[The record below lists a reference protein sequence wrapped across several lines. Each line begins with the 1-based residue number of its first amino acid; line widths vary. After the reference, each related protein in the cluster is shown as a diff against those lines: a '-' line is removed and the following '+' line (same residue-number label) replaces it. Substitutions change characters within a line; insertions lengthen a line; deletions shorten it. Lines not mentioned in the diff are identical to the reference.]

1 MTDIRPAPL
10 TGLKIVEISAF
21 VAAPLGSMTLAQL
34 GADVIRID
42 PIGGNIDANRWPIS
56 DDGTSIY
63 WASLNKGKRSVTLD
77 LKSEEGQKIA
87 TDLIAEAGTLITN
100 LPARGWLSYENLKQ
114 HREDLVML
122 RLGGWHDGSPA
133 VDYTVNAASG
143 FPVITGDDERP
154 VNNAV
159 PAWDVAAGLYISN
172 GIMAAELDRR
182 TSGKGQEITLAL
194 SDVMLATVGNLGYI
208 AEVQATGKTR
218 GALGN
223 GLYGA
228 YGQSFEC
235 ADGRQVMVVVIS
247 NKHWR
252 GLGKATGLS
261 EKLEMIGPLLDV
273 DLNTEGGR
281 FEAREAI
288 DAVVR
293 PWFAS
298 NTSEEATGLLGR
310 RRACSSAGSRRSRS
324 SCTSDPRCSTENPML
339 TEIDQPGV
347 GRVLAPQCAVD
358 SSGGTLGSGRC
369 TGSCGKL
376 GGSTED
382 VLADAGLAFNELAG
396 SVKFCKRSI
405 REVREL
411 TVESGGL
418 RIAVRVC
425 RFNALYALS
434 SETRQI

>member
-1 MTDIRPAPL
+1 MSETRPAPL
-10 TGLKIVEISAF
+10 TGLKVVEISAF
-21 VAAPLGSMTLAQL
+21 VAAPLGAMTLAQL

-87 TDLIAEAGTLITN
+87 TDLIAEAGTLVTN
-100 LPARGWLSYENLKQ
+100 LPARGWLSYENLVQ

-143 FPVITGDDERP
+143 FPIITGDDVSP
-154 VNNAV
+154 VNNAL
-159 PAWDVAAGLYISN
+159 PAWDVAAGLYIAN

-182 TSGKGQEITLAL
+182 SSGKGQEIKLAL

-208 AEVQATGKTR
+208 AEVQTTGKTR
-218 GALGN
+218 GPLGN

-228 YGQSFEC
+228 YGQSFETS
-235 ADGRQVMVVVIS
+235 DGRQIMVAVIS

-261 EKLEMIGPLLDV
+261 EKLDMIGPLLDV
-273 DLNTEGGR
+273 DLSTEGGR

-293 PWFAS
+293 PWFAAH
-298 NTSEEATGLLGR
+298 TADEASQLL
-310 RRACSSAGSRRSRS
+310 ASAGVLQGQFQ
-324 SCTSDPRCSTENPML
+324 TFEELVNNDPRCSLENPL
-339 TEIDQPGV
+339 FGEIDQPGV
-347 GRVLAPQCAVD
+347 GRVMAPRVPLQF
-358 SSGGTLGSGRC
+358 GGTP
-369 TGSCGKL
+369 TAEAVAAPTL
-376 GGSTED
+376 GGDTEI
-382 VLADAGLAFNELAG
+382 VLRDGFGTIGVTSRPE
-396 SVKFCKRSI
+396 
-405 REVREL
+405 
-411 TVESGGL
+411 
-418 RIAVRVC
+418 
-425 RFNALYALS
+425 
-434 SETRQI
+434 

>member
-1 MTDIRPAPL
+1 MSAPRPAPL
-10 TGLKIVEISAF
+10 AGLKVVEISAF
-21 VAAPLGSMTLAQL
+21 IAAPLGGMTLAQL

-77 LKSEEGQKIA
+77 LKSDEGQKIA

-100 LPARGWLSYENLKQ
+100 LPARGWLSYENLVQ

-143 FPVITGDDERP
+143 FPIITGDDDRP
-154 VNNAV
+154 INNAL
-159 PAWDVAAGLYISN
+159 PAWDVAAGLYIAN

-182 TSGKGQEITLAL
+182 SSGEGQEITLAL

-208 AEVQATGKTR
+208 AEVQTKGSTP

-228 YGQSFEC
+228 YGQSFET
-235 ADGRQVMVVVIS
+235 ADDRQLMVAVIS

-252 GLGKATGLS
+252 GLGEATGLS
-261 EKLEMIGPLLDV
+261 EKLAMIGPLLDV
-273 DLNTEGGR
+273 DLSTEGGR

-293 PWFAS
+293 PWFAEHS
-298 NTSEEATGLLGR
+298 AEEAGTKLSEEGVLQGQFQTFEELVN
-310 RRACSSAGSRRSRS
+310 
-324 SCTSDPRCSTENPML
+324 SDPRCSLENPL
-339 TEIDQPGV
+339 FSEIDQPGI
-347 GRVLAPQCAVD
+347 GRVMAPRVPLQFSGSPVADALAAPQ
-358 SSGGTLGSGRC
+358 
-369 TGSCGKL
+369 L
-376 GGSTED
+376 GGDTED
-382 VLADAGLAFNELAG
+382 VLA
-396 SVKFCKRSI
+396 SM
-405 REVREL
+405 
-411 TVESGGL
+411 
-418 RIAVRVC
+418 
-425 RFNALYALS
+425 
-434 SETRQI
+434 

>member
-1 MTDIRPAPL
+1 MSDTRPAPL
-10 TGLKIVEISAF
+10 SGLKVVEISAF
-21 VAAPLGSMTLAQL
+21 VAAPLGGMTLAQL

-87 TDLIAEAGTLITN
+87 TQLIAEAGTLITN
-100 LPARGWLSYENLKQ
+100 LPARGWLSYDNLSQ

-143 FPVITGDDERP
+143 FPIITGDDEKP
-154 VNNAV
+154 VNNAI
-159 PAWDVAAGLYISN
+159 PAWDVAAGLYIAN
-172 GIMAAELDRR
+172 GIIAAELDRR
-182 TSGKGQEITLAL
+182 LSGQGQEINLAL

-218 GALGN
+218 GPLGN

-235 ADGRQVMVVVIS
+235 ADGRQVMVAVIS

-252 GLGKATGLS
+252 GLGTATGLS

-273 DLNTEGGR
+273 DLSTEGGR
-281 FEAREAI
+281 FQAREAI

-293 PWFAS
+293 PWFSARS
-298 NTSEEATGLLGR
+298 AAEAEAALK
-310 RRACSSAGSRRSRS
+310 SAGVLVGGFQ
-324 SCTSDPRCSTENPML
+324 TFEELVNDDARCSAENPLL

-347 GRVLAPQCAVD
+347 GRILAPRVPLQFGATPVADAQPAPQLGGDTEAVLAEMPDRDGAAD
-358 SSGGTLGSGRC
+358 SR
-369 TGSCGKL
+369 
-376 GGSTED
+376 
-382 VLADAGLAFNELAG
+382 
-396 SVKFCKRSI
+396 
-405 REVREL
+405 
-411 TVESGGL
+411 
-418 RIAVRVC
+418 
-425 RFNALYALS
+425 
-434 SETRQI
+434 

>member
-1 MTDIRPAPL
+1 MTDTRPAPL
-10 TGLKIVEISAF
+10 TGLKVVEISAF
-21 VAAPLGSMTLAQL
+21 VAAPLGGMTLAQL

-143 FPVITGDDERP
+143 FPIITGDDDRP

-208 AEVQATGKTR
+208 AEVQSTGSTR

-293 PWFAS
+293 PWFAKHAA
-298 NTSEEATGLLGR
+298 EEAEAAL
-310 RRACSSAGSRRSRS
+310 AEAGVLVGGFQ
-324 SCTSDPRCSTENPML
+324 TFEDLVTNDPRCSTENPML
-339 TEIDQPGV
+339 TEIDQPGI
-347 GRVLAPQCAVD
+347 GRVLAPRVPLAF
-358 SSGGTLGSGRC
+358 GGTPVADAVAAPA
-369 TGSCGKL
+369 L
-376 GGSTED
+376 GGDSGEVLKTELGLDAEAQAELESTG
-382 VLADAGLAFNELAG
+382 VLDLG
-396 SVKFCKRSI
+396 K
-405 REVREL
+405 
-411 TVESGGL
+411 
-418 RIAVRVC
+418 
-425 RFNALYALS
+425 
-434 SETRQI
+434 

>member
-1 MTDIRPAPL
+1 MSDTRPAPL

-21 VAAPLGSMTLAQL
+21 VAAPLGGMTLAQL

-42 PIGGNIDANRWPIS
+42 PIGGNIDANRWPITE
-56 DDGTSIY
+56 DGTSIY

-87 TDLIAEAGTLITN
+87 TQLIAEAGTLITN
-100 LPARGWLSYENLKQ
+100 LPARGWLSYDNLVQ

-122 RLGGWHDGSPA
+122 RLGGWHGGAPA

-154 VNNAV
+154 VNNAL
-159 PAWDVAAGLYISN
+159 PAWDVAAGLYIAN

-182 TSGKGQEITLAL
+182 ASGQGQEINLAL

-208 AEVQATGKTR
+208 ADVQANGKTR
-218 GALGN
+218 GPLGN

-235 ADGRQVMVVVIS
+235 SDGRQIMVAVIS

-261 EKLEMIGPLLDV
+261 EKLDMIGPLLDV
-273 DLNTEGGR
+273 DLTTEGGR
-281 FEAREAI
+281 FQAREAI

-293 PWFAS
+293 PWFSAH
-298 NTSEEATGLLGR
+298 TSTEAETVLKAAGVLVGGFQTFEELVTD
-310 RRACSSAGSRRSRS
+310 
-324 SCTSDPRCSTENPML
+324 DPRCSAENPLL

-347 GRVLAPQCAVD
+347 GRVLAPKAPLTF
-358 SSGGTLGSGRC
+358 GGTPVADAVPA
-369 TGSCGKL
+369 TKL
-376 GGSTED
+376 GED
-382 VLADAGLAFNELAG
+382 TAAVLADL
-396 SVKFCKRSI
+396 VDR
-405 REVREL
+405 
-411 TVESGGL
+411 
-418 RIAVRVC
+418 
-425 RFNALYALS
+425 
-434 SETRQI
+434 

>member
-1 MTDIRPAPL
+1 MNETRPAPL
-10 TGLKIVEISAF
+10 SGLKVVEISAF
-21 VAAPLGSMTLAQL
+21 VAAPLGGMTLAQL

-56 DDGTSIY
+56 KDGTSIY

-87 TDLIAEAGTLITN
+87 IDLIAEAGTLITN
-100 LPARGWLSYENLKQ
+100 LPARGWLSYENLVA

-143 FPVITGDDERP
+143 FPIITGDDDRP
-154 VNNAV
+154 VNNAL
-159 PAWDVAAGLYISN
+159 PAWDVAAGLYIAN
-172 GIMAAELDRR
+172 GITAAELDRR
-182 TSGKGQEITLAL
+182 SSGKGQEITLAL

-218 GALGN
+218 GPLGN

-235 ADGRQVMVVVIS
+235 SDGRQLMVAVIS

-261 EKLEMIGPLLDV
+261 EKLEMIGPMLEV
-273 DLNTEGGR
+273 DLTTEGGR

-293 PWFAS
+293 PWFAAHKLAEAEAALKDAGVLVGGFQ
-298 NTSEEATGLLGR
+298 TFEELVND
-310 RRACSSAGSRRSRS
+310 
-324 SCTSDPRCSTENPML
+324 DPRCSLENPLL
-339 TEIDQPGV
+339 TEIEQSGI
-347 GRVLAPQCAVD
+347 GRVLAPRVPLQFGGSPVADAVPAPSLGGD
-358 SSGGTLGSGRC
+358 TAEVLAGTLGR
-369 TGSCGKL
+369 
-376 GGSTED
+376 
-382 VLADAGLAFNELAG
+382 
-396 SVKFCKRSI
+396 
-405 REVREL
+405 
-411 TVESGGL
+411 
-418 RIAVRVC
+418 
-425 RFNALYALS
+425 
-434 SETRQI
+434 

>member
-1 MTDIRPAPL
+1 MSDPRPAPL
-10 TGLKIVEISAF
+10 SGLKVVEISAF
-21 VAAPLGSMTLAQL
+21 IAAPLGGMTLAQL

-100 LPARGWLSYENLKQ
+100 LPARGWLSYENLVA

-143 FPVITGDDERP
+143 FPIITGDDEKP
-154 VNNAV
+154 VNNAL
-159 PAWDVAAGLYISN
+159 PAWDVAAGLYIAN

-182 TSGKGQEITLAL
+182 ASGNGQEITLAL

-218 GALGN
+218 GPLGN

-228 YGQSFEC
+228 YGQSF
-235 ADGRQVMVVVIS
+235 ATSDDRQIMVAVIS

-261 EKLEMIGPLLDV
+261 EKLEMIGPLLEV
-273 DLNTEGGR
+273 DLTTEGGR

-293 PWFAS
+293 PWFAKH
-298 NTSEEATGLLGR
+298 TAAEAEVALKEAGVLVGGFQTFEELV
-310 RRACSSAGSRRSRS
+310 
-324 SCTSDPRCSTENPML
+324 TSDPRCSLENPLL

-347 GRVLAPQCAVD
+347 GRVLAPRVPLRFAGSPVADAVAAPQ
-358 SSGGTLGSGRC
+358 
-369 TGSCGKL
+369 L
-376 GGSTED
+376 GGDTEAVLKD
-382 VLADAGLAFNELAG
+382 VLGRTPDNE
-396 SVKFCKRSI
+396 
-405 REVREL
+405 
-411 TVESGGL
+411 
-418 RIAVRVC
+418 
-425 RFNALYALS
+425 
-434 SETRQI
+434 

>member
-1 MTDIRPAPL
+1 MTETRPAPL
-10 TGLKIVEISAF
+10 TGLTIVEISAF
-21 VAAPLGSMTLAQL
+21 VAAPLGGMTLAQL
-34 GADVIRID
+34 GADVIRVD
-42 PIGGNIDANRWPIS
+42 PIGGNIDANRWPVS
-56 DDGTSIY
+56 EDGTSIY

-87 TDLIAEAGTLITN
+87 TDLIAETGTLITN
-100 LPARGWLSYENLKQ
+100 MPARGWLSYENLVQ

-143 FPVITGDDERP
+143 FPVITGDDEQP

-159 PAWDVAAGLYISN
+159 PAWDVAAGLYIAN

-182 TSGKGQEITLAL
+182 SSGKGQEITLAL

-218 GALGN
+218 GPLGN

-228 YGQSFEC
+228 YGQSFETS
-235 ADGRQVMVVVIS
+235 DGRQVMVAVIS

-252 GLGKATGLS
+252 GLGKATGLA

-273 DLNTEGGR
+273 DLSTEGGR

-293 PWFAS
+293 PWFAAH
-298 NTSEEATGLLGR
+298 TLVEAEEALK
-310 RRACSSAGSRRSRS
+310 SAGVLVGGFQ
-324 SCTSDPRCSTENPML
+324 TFEELVNDDPRCSPENPL
-339 TEIDQPGV
+339 FSEIDQPGV
-347 GRVLAPQCAVD
+347 GRVLAPRVPLRF
-358 SSGGTLGSGRC
+358 GGTAVAEAV
-369 TGSCGKL
+369 TAPQL
-376 GGSTED
+376 GGDTAG
-382 VLADAGLAFNELAG
+382 VLKDILG
-396 SVKFCKRSI
+396 RDD
-405 REVREL
+405 
-411 TVESGGL
+411 
-418 RIAVRVC
+418 
-425 RFNALYALS
+425 
-434 SETRQI
+434 

>member
-1 MTDIRPAPL
+1 MAETRPAPL
-10 TGLKIVEISAF
+10 SGLKVVEISAF
-21 VAAPLGSMTLAQL
+21 VAAPLGGMTLAQL

-143 FPVITGDDERP
+143 FPIITGDDERP

-159 PAWDVAAGLYISN
+159 PVWDVAAGLYISN

-228 YGQSFEC
+228 YGQSFET
-235 ADGRQVMVVVIS
+235 ADGRQLMVAVIS

-273 DLNTEGGR
+273 DLTTEGGR

-293 PWFAS
+293 PWFAAH
-298 NTSEEATGLLGR
+298 TLAEAEAALKDAGVLVGGFQAFEELVND
-310 RRACSSAGSRRSRS
+310 
-324 SCTSDPRCSTENPML
+324 DPRCTVQNPLL
-339 TEIDQPGV
+339 TEIDQAGV
-347 GRVLAPQCAVD
+347 GRVLAPRVPLRFGQTPVADAVPA
-358 SSGGTLGSGRC
+358 SP
-369 TGSCGKL
+369 L
-376 GGSTED
+376 GGDTEA
-382 VLADAGLAFNELAG
+382 VLADVLGLNAD
-396 SVKFCKRSI
+396 
-405 REVREL
+405 EV
-411 TVESGGL
+411 TGL
-418 RIAVRVC
+418 RG
-425 RFNALYALS
+425 S
-434 SETRQI
+434 STID

>member
-1 MTDIRPAPL
+1 MPDTRPAPL
-10 TGLKIVEISAF
+10 AGLKVIEISAF
-21 VAAPLGSMTLAQL
+21 VAAPLGAMTLAQL

-42 PIGGNIDANRWPIS
+42 PLGGNIDANRWPIS

-87 TDLIAEAGTLITN
+87 TDLIAQAGTLVTN
-100 LPARGWLSYENLKQ
+100 LPARGWLSYDNLVQ

-143 FPVITGDDERP
+143 FPIITGDDGRP
-154 VNNAV
+154 VNNAL

-172 GIMAAELDRR
+172 GIIAAELDRR
-182 TSGKGQEITLAL
+182 SSGKGQEITLAL

-218 GALGN
+218 GPLGN

-228 YGQSFEC
+228 YGQSFKTS
-235 ADGRQVMVVVIS
+235 DGREIMVAVIS

-273 DLNTEGGR
+273 DLSTEGGR
-281 FEAREAI
+281 FEAREAV

-293 PWFAS
+293 PWFAAHTAAEAAVALS
-298 NTSEEATGLLGR
+298 GAGVLQGEFQTFEELVNNDPW
-310 RRACSSAGSRRSRS
+310 CSL
-324 SCTSDPRCSTENPML
+324 ENPL
-339 TEIDQPGV
+339 FGEIDQPGV
-347 GRVLAPQCAVD
+347 GTVIAPRVPLTFAGTPAAAAVPAP
-358 SSGGTLGSGRC
+358 S
-369 TGSCGKL
+369 L
-376 GGSTED
+376 GGDTES
-382 VLADAGLAFNELAG
+382 VLADLLGL
-396 SVKFCKRSI
+396 S
-405 REVREL
+405 VREFVD
-411 TVESGGL
+411 VE
-418 RIAVRVC
+418 AD
-425 RFNALYALS
+425 
-434 SETRQI
+434 TP

>member
-1 MTDIRPAPL
+1 MTDTRPAPL
-10 TGLKIVEISAF
+10 TGLKVVEISAF
-21 VAAPLGSMTLAQL
+21 VAAPLGAMTLAQL

-100 LPARGWLSYENLKQ
+100 LPARGWLSYENLKR
-114 HREDLVML
+114 HRADLVML

-159 PAWDVAAGLYISN
+159 PAWDIAAGLYISN

-235 ADGRQVMVVVIS
+235 SDGRQVMVVVIS

-261 EKLEMIGPLLDV
+261 EKLEMIGQLLDV
-273 DLNTEGGR
+273 DLATEGGR

-293 PWFAS
+293 QWFAAH
-298 NTSEEATGLLGR
+298 TAEDATRLLAEGGVLVGGFQTFEELVN
-310 RRACSSAGSRRSRS
+310 
-324 SCTSDPRCSTENPML
+324 SDPRCSTENPML

-347 GRVLAPQCAVD
+347 GRVLAPRVPLQF
-358 SSGGTLGSGRC
+358 GGTPVNAAQ
-369 TGSCGKL
+369 TAPHL
-376 GGSTED
+376 GGNTAE
-382 VLADAGLAFNELAG
+382 VLRSVLGLIAE
-396 SVKFCKRSI
+396 
-405 REVREL
+405 E
-411 TVESGGL
+411 TSGL
-418 RIAVRVC
+418 NPNDTA
-425 RFNALYALS
+425 
-434 SETRQI
+434 Q

>member
-1 MTDIRPAPL
+1 MSDTRPAPL

-87 TDLIAEAGTLITN
+87 TQLIAEAGTFITN

-143 FPVITGDDERP
+143 FPIITGDDDRP

-208 AEVQATGKTR
+208 AEVQSTGSTR

-293 PWFAS
+293 PWFAKHAA
-298 NTSEEATGLLGR
+298 EEAEAAL
-310 RRACSSAGSRRSRS
+310 AEAGVLVGGFQ
-324 SCTSDPRCSTENPML
+324 TFEDLVTNDPRCSTENPML
-339 TEIDQPGV
+339 TEIDQPGI
-347 GRVLAPQCAVD
+347 GRVLAPRVPLAF
-358 SSGGTLGSGRC
+358 GGTPVADAVAAPA
-369 TGSCGKL
+369 L
-376 GGSTED
+376 GGDSGEVLKTELGLDAEAQAELESTG
-382 VLADAGLAFNELAG
+382 VLDLG
-396 SVKFCKRSI
+396 K
-405 REVREL
+405 
-411 TVESGGL
+411 
-418 RIAVRVC
+418 
-425 RFNALYALS
+425 
-434 SETRQI
+434 

>member
-1 MTDIRPAPL
+1 MTDTRPAPL
-10 TGLKIVEISAF
+10 TGLKVVEISAF

-122 RLGGWHDGSPA
+122 RLGGWHEGSPA

-143 FPVITGDDERP
+143 FPIITGDDDRP

-159 PAWDVAAGLYISN
+159 PAWDVAAGLYVSN

-182 TSGKGQEITLAL
+182 SSGKGQEITLAL

-261 EKLEMIGPLLDV
+261 EKLEMIEPLLDV

-293 PWFAS
+293 PWFAKH
-298 NTSEEATGLLGR
+298 TLAEAEAALMDAGVLVGGFQTFEELVNF
-310 RRACSSAGSRRSRS
+310 
-324 SCTSDPRCSTENPML
+324 DPRCSIDNPL
-339 TEIDQPGV
+339 LSEIEQPGI
-347 GRVLAPQCAVD
+347 GRILVPRVPLQFGGSPVADAVPAP
-358 SSGGTLGSGRC
+358 TLGGD
-369 TGSCGKL
+369 
-376 GGSTED
+376 TEELLND
-382 VLADAGLAFNELAG
+382 VL
-396 SVKFCKRSI
+396 SR
-405 REVREL
+405 
-411 TVESGGL
+411 
-418 RIAVRVC
+418 
-425 RFNALYALS
+425 
-434 SETRQI
+434 

>member
-1 MTDIRPAPL
+1 MTDTRPAPL
-10 TGLKIVEISAF
+10 TGLKVVEISAF
-21 VAAPLGSMTLAQL
+21 VAAPLGGMTLAQL

-87 TDLIAEAGTLITN
+87 TGLIAEAGTLITN

-143 FPVITGDDERP
+143 FPIITGDDDRP

-208 AEVQATGKTR
+208 ADVQSTGSTR

-293 PWFAS
+293 PWFAKHAA
-298 NTSEEATGLLGR
+298 EEAEAAL
-310 RRACSSAGSRRSRS
+310 AEAGVLVGGFQ
-324 SCTSDPRCSTENPML
+324 TFEDLVTNDPRCSTENPML
-339 TEIDQPGV
+339 TEIDQPGI
-347 GRVLAPQCAVD
+347 GRVLAPRVPLAF
-358 SSGGTLGSGRC
+358 GGTPVADAVAAPA
-369 TGSCGKL
+369 L
-376 GGSTED
+376 GGDSGEVLKTELGLDAEAQAELESTG
-382 VLADAGLAFNELAG
+382 VLDLG
-396 SVKFCKRSI
+396 K
-405 REVREL
+405 
-411 TVESGGL
+411 
-418 RIAVRVC
+418 
-425 RFNALYALS
+425 
-434 SETRQI
+434 

>member
-1 MTDIRPAPL
+1 MSDTRPAPL
-10 TGLKIVEISAF
+10 TGLKVVEISAF
-21 VAAPLGSMTLAQL
+21 VAAPLGGMTLAQL

-42 PIGGNIDANRWPIS
+42 PIGGNIDANRWPIAE
-56 DDGTSIY
+56 DGTSIY

-77 LKSEEGQKIA
+77 LKSEEGQTIA
-87 TDLIAEAGTLITN
+87 TQLIAEAGTLITN
-100 LPARGWLSYENLKQ
+100 LPARGWLSYDNLVQ

-143 FPVITGDDERP
+143 FPAITGNDEKP
-154 VNNAV
+154 VNNAI
-159 PAWDVAAGLYISN
+159 PAWDVAAGLYIAN
-172 GIMAAELDRR
+172 GVMAAELDRR
-182 TSGKGQEITLAL
+182 SSGEGQEINLAL

-218 GALGN
+218 GPLGN

-235 ADGRQVMVVVIS
+235 SDGRQVMVAVIS

-261 EKLEMIGPLLDV
+261 EKLEMIGPLLEV
-273 DLNTEGGR
+273 DLTTEGGR

-293 PWFAS
+293 PWFTTH
-298 NTSEEATGLLGR
+298 TSAEAETALKAAGVLVGGFQTFEELVTN
-310 RRACSSAGSRRSRS
+310 
-324 SCTSDPRCSTENPML
+324 DPRCSAENPLL

-347 GRVLAPQCAVD
+347 GRVLAPRVPLQFGATPVAD
-358 SSGGTLGSGRC
+358 A
-369 TGSCGKL
+369 KPAPQL
-376 GGSTED
+376 GGDTEA
-382 VLADAGLAFNELAG
+382 VLAEMA
-396 SVKFCKRSI
+396 
-405 REVREL
+405 
-411 TVESGGL
+411 
-418 RIAVRVC
+418 
-425 RFNALYALS
+425 
-434 SETRQI
+434 